1 MQLEGVI
8 TTRETIKVF
17 ILANDL
23 YCLALQQNMLLVNN
37 LGAFYAP
44 INK

>member
-17 ILANDL
+17 ILANGL
-23 YCLALQQNMLLVNN
+23 YCLALQQNMLFVNN